1 MVNKKIGFTKLVIG
15 FVVILSLTFFS
26 AIYSSLTIRNNSKTI
41 LHINNDI
48 YPFMDKLAK
57 FEQITLN
64 SKMLITN
71 WVYLQYNT
79 DDKEELKKLI
89 AEDYPK
95 IKADILSSL
104 KKAGHED
111 NRKDLLSIF
120 KLMDSLLVVEK
131 GVMQT
136 LVTFDDYQ
144 NPIKVFEGE
153 EIIENQ
159 VIPLSKQIRSLTEK
173 FILHTQKEND
183 IIRDKMLHSLSWLEK
198 TAFVFGF
205 GMFIIILLSVFYIQR
220 NITVPILK
228 VHNILMRL
236 SRGEIVEQ
244 KVEKADDVIAHMV
257 DALNKLSGNLKHIA
271 TNAYSIG
278 QGKFDTKIQPL
289 SENDVLGNAVL
300 EMKNSL
306 KEYSEDMETKVRE
319 RTIEIRKQKEII
331 ETKNKDITASISYAE
346 RIQKASLP
354 SIEIIE
360 EELNDYFILFKP
372 KDIVSGDFYWFTKI
386 DDLFIVAAIDCTGH
400 GVPGAFMSLV
410 GLNLLSAIVME
421 NNITEPHMILEELHK
436 RVQSALRQ
444 SATANQ
450 DGMDAAICVID
461 RKKKVVEFSGARNP
475 LIYIQNGELFKV
487 KGDRKSVGGN
497 QSAAKYFTKQTI
509 SIEKPTSFYI
519 FSDGYQDQFGG
530 PNNRKFMVK
539 NMYKMF
545 LENNHLPMSKQKE
558 VYDNTIQSW
567 MSLTD
572 QIDDILLIGFKV

>member
-89 AEDYPK
+89 VKDYPK

-120 KLMDSLLVVEK
+120 KLMDSLLVIEK
-131 GVMQT
+131 GIMQT

-159 VIPLSKQIRSLTEK
+159 VIPLSKQIRNLTEK

-183 IIRDKMLHSLSWLEK
+183 IIRDKMLHSLSRLEK

-257 DALNKLSGNLKHIA
+257 DALNKLSGNLKQTA
-271 TNAYSIG
+271 TNAYNIG

-289 SENDVLGNAVL
+289 SEYDVLGNAIL

-331 ETKNKDITASISYAE
+331 EAKNKDITASISYAE

-354 SIEIIE
+354 SLEIIE

-386 DDLFIVAAIDCTGH
+386 DDLFIIAAIDCTGH

-461 RKKKVVEFSGARNP
+461 RKKKIVEFSGARNP
-475 LIYIQNGELFKV
+475 LVYIQNNELFKI

-545 LENNHLPMSKQKE
+545 LENNHLPMNKQKE

>member
-1 MVNKKIGFTKLVIG
+1 MVSKKIGFTKLIIG
-15 FVVILSLTFFS
+15 FVVILSITFFS
-26 AIYSSLTIRNNSKTI
+26 AIYSSLTIRSNSKTI

-79 DDKEELKKLI
+79 DDKKALKKLI

-95 IKADILSSL
+95 IKKEILSSL
-104 KKAGHED
+104 NTAGHED
-111 NRKDLLSIF
+111 NRAELINIF
-120 KLMDSLLVVEK
+120 NLMDSLLLIEK
-131 GVMQT
+131 DIMQT
-136 LVTFDDYQ
+136 LVTFEDYQ

-159 VIPLSKQIRSLTEK
+159 VIPLSKQIKDLTEK

-183 IIRDKMLHSLSWLEK
+183 IIRGKMLHSLSKLEK
-198 TAFVFGF
+198 TAFIFGF
-205 GMFIIILLSVFYIQR
+205 GMFIIILFSVIYIQR

-228 VHNILMRL
+228 VHNILIKL
-236 SRGEIVEQ
+236 SRGEIVKQ
-244 KVEKADDVIAHMV
+244 KVDKAEDVIAHMA
-257 DALNKLSGNLKHIA
+257 DALNKLSGNLNQIA
-271 TNAYSIG
+271 ISASKIG

-289 SENDVLGNAVL
+289 SENDVLGNAIL

-306 KEYSEDMETKVRE
+306 KEYSEEMESKVKE
-319 RTIEIRKQKEII
+319 RTIEIRKQKDII
-331 ETKNKDITASISYAE
+331 EAKNKDITASISYAE
-346 RIQKASLP
+346 RIQTASLP

-360 EELNDYFILFKP
+360 KELNEYFILFKP

-386 DDLFIVAAIDCTGH
+386 DDLFIIAAIDCTGH

-410 GLNLLSAIVME
+410 GLNLLAAIVME
-421 NNITEPHMILEELHK
+421 NKITQPQMILEELHK

-444 SATANQ
+444 SDTANQ

-461 RKKKVVEFSGARNP
+461 KEKNIVEFSGARNP
-475 LIYIQNGELFKV
+475 LIYIQDKQLFKV

-497 QSAAKYFTKQTI
+497 QSAAKYFTKHTI
-509 SIEKPTSFYI
+509 NIKSPTSFYL

-545 LENNHLPMSKQKE
+545 MENNHLPMKEQKE
-558 VYDNTIQSW
+558 IYNNTIESW
-567 MSLTD
+567 MSITD
-572 QIDDILLIGFKV
+572 QIDDILLMGFKL